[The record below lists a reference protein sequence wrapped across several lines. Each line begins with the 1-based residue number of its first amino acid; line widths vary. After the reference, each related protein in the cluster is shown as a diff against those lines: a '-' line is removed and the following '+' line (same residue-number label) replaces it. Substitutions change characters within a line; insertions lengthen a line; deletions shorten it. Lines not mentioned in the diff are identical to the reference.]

1 MQQNASLENIL
12 HDVHELE
19 TCLHAVIGPLT
30 KQKQRESN

>member
-19 TCLHAVIGPLT
+19 TCLHSGDRPADETENNG
-30 KQKQRESN
+30 R